1 MERRRALAGSPPPT
15 IQKAASAGSLLD
27 SILTRNTMDLS
38 ASNNFGLRIPYRT
51 NPKYRPH
58 NLARLASSLP
68 SSPRARPISP
78 LAMSKSNSAPLE
90 RFMAEVTGEAAAE
103 PSGWQCRACGNTDAS
118 LLAPGSDSFMSCPC
132 GTVVSSYGKL
142 VSQVRS
148 RNCPK
153 SEDKTQVADGPVA
166 DAHQAALEAIANGPE
181 TADARKRRLL
191 ASAGGSRGLSKGAQ
205 KKHDLGCAQSHVNQ
219 ATAREMRDQLE
230 LNQRDASKK
239 RAVLRAIEAVFDC
252 IQGLDDERTKRHI
265 RLEALRILATSTQ
278 HDQKCGGKGCLLCI
292 SARSS
297 TLVGTCIVESVL
309 QKLHDGEGD
318 ARSSIAPEVTQQ
330 KVQGFLVQTKA
341 LQLRNSSANQRLQVL
356 SAVNII
362 SGWTPQQCARPCPP
376 PQPPPPALLQ
386 LPPSLH
392 GSTDYGSGKCKTMDP
407 ADAVTCKLRDRVIAA
422 SQISPP
428 LLAKVRNAALEALLF
443 KPVVNFLVN
452 YAQNF
457 EMSADVIAI
466 CLTLAAARKLKR
478 EQPAPPWHKD
488 IYRQNNVAQH
498 SIDELTDKLAK
509 LLAPLPEVR
518 DEGDIF

>member
-1 MERRRALAGSPPPT
+1 MERRRALAGSPPAT

-27 SILTRNTMDLS
+27 SILSRNTMDLS

-68 SSPRARPISP
+68 GSPRARPISP
-78 LAMSKSNSAPLE
+78 LAMKKSSSAPLE
-90 RFMAEVTGEAAAE
+90 RFMAQVTGEVSTE
-103 PSGWQCRACGNTDAS
+103 PPEWACRACGNTDAS
-118 LLAPGSDSFMSCPC
+118 LLTLGSDSFMSCPC

-142 VSQVRS
+142 VSQMRS
-148 RNCPK
+148 KNCPN
-153 SEDKTQVADGPVA
+153 SEDKTQVADAPVA
-166 DAHQAALEAIANGPE
+166 DAHQTALEAFANGPE
-181 TADARKRRLL
+181 SADARKRRLL

-230 LNQRDASKK
+230 LNQRDATKK
-239 RAVLRAIEAVFDC
+239 RAMLRAIEAVFDC
-252 IQGLDDERTKRHI
+252 IQGLDDDRMRKHI
-265 RLEALRILATSTQ
+265 RLEALRIFDASTR
-278 HDQKCGGKGCLLCI
+278 HNQKCGGKGCLLCI

-309 QKLHDGEGD
+309 QKLQDGEGD

-362 SGWTPQQCARPCPP
+362 SGWTPEQCTRPCPP

-392 GSTDYGSGKCKTMDP
+392 GNQDYGSGKCKTMDP

-422 SQISPP
+422 SQIAPP

-443 KPVVNFLVN
+443 KPVVNFLVG
-452 YAQNF
+452 YAQDF
-457 EMSADVIAI
+457 KMPADVVAI
-466 CLTLAAARKLKR
+466 CLTVAAARKLKR
-478 EQPAPPWHKD
+478 EQPPPPWHKD

-498 SIDELTDKLAK
+498 TINELTDKLFK
-509 LLAPLPEVR
+509 LLADLPEVR